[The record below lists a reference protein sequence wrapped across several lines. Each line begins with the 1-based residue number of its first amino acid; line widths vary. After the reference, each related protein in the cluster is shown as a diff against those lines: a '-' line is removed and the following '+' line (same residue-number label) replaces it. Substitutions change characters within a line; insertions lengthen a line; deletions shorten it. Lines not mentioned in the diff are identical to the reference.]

1 MRVPPGQHVL
11 FFVGGVM
18 MMAVGVIVIGVVVVR
33 MIMVMAIGVG
43 GMHVVRRSAAAPP
56 VPVRVLT

>member
-11 FFVGGVM
+11 LFVGGV

-33 MIMVMAIGVG
+33 MIVVMAIGVG
-43 GMHVVRRSAAAPP
+43 GVHVGRMVGRRSPL
-56 VPVRVLT
+56 PVRVLT